1 MVDRIERITRV
12 KGINQG
18 IDQFFNRKE
27 GYADGKKKHQMFE
40 QDLER
45 ELRKEPRPENEAGPD
60 APKAYQLDLTTKP
73 TQSLF
78 YEEGADL
85 TKAKGKMHDA
95 G

>member
-27 GYADGKKKHQMFE
+27 GSADDKKHQMFE

-45 ELRKEPRPENEAGPD
+45 ELRKEPRSAIEAGPD
-60 APKAYQLDLTTKP
+60 VPKAYQLDLTTKP

>member
-27 GYADGKKKHQMFE
+27 GYADDKKKHQMFE

-60 APKAYQLDLTTKP
+60 VPKASVYFSDQKIFLSSFHSSNLLRP
-73 TQSLF
+73 CRL
-78 YEEGADL
+78 A
-85 TKAKGKMHDA
+85 
-95 G
+95 